1 MAVILE
7 NIHGRRMIR
16 VSTDDIISIVREY
29 QTSVCGL
36 CSYDEIRNILGKKE
50 IYLPEDVQ

>member
-7 NIHGRRMIR
+7 NLHGRRMIR

-36 CSYDEIRNILGKKE
+36 CSYDEIREILNRKE
-50 IYLPEDVQ
+50 LYLPEEI